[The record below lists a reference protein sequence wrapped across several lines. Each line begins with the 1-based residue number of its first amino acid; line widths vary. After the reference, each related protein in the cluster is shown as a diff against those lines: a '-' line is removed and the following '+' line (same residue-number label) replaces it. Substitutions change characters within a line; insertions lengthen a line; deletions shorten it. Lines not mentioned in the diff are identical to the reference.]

1 MFYQIKQ
8 YLKFIKTSTNQ
19 HGVHSPFVY
28 DLVTKCFYDKT
39 KHADYNKISAYKKQ
53 LKHSKQKLQITDL
66 GAGSQKFKSEV
77 RLVSDIAKHVS
88 ISTKNAKSL
97 YRLTTYLKPKTI
109 LELGTSLG
117 VATQALS
124 LANLGAKI
132 TTIEGCPEIS
142 EYAKV
147 QFNEQSL
154 DNISIITGDFSEV
167 IPTLTQSTFDLIFF
181 DGNHT
186 KEATLTY
193 FNMLLPTANNN
204 SVFIFDDIHWS
215 KGMTEAWDIIKNH
228 PSVTVSIDTF
238 FWGIVFFRKEQAK
251 EHFVIRV

>member
-1 MFYQIKQ
+1 MLYQIKQ
-8 YLKFIKTSTNQ
+8 YLKFLKTSTNQ
-19 HGVHSPFVY
+19 HGVHSPFVF
-28 DLVTKCFYDKT
+28 DLVTKCL
-39 KHADYNKISAYKKQ
+39 YNKTIYPDYHKITSYKKQ

-66 GAGSQKFKSEV
+66 GAGSQKFKSNI
-77 RLVSDIAKHVS
+77 RSVSDIAKHVS
-88 ISTKNAKSL
+88 ISTKHAKLL
-97 YRLTTYLKPKTI
+97 YRLTTYLKPNTI

-124 LANLGAKI
+124 LANPEAKI

-142 EYAKV
+142 KFSKA
-147 QFNEQSL
+147 QFDKRL
-154 DNISIITGDFSEV
+154 LGNINVKTGDFSEV
-167 IPTLTQSTFDLIFF
+167 IPNLTPTTFDLIFF

-193 FNMLLPTANNN
+193 FEMLLPKANNN

-215 KGMTEAWDIIKNH
+215 KGMAEAWNTIKNH

-238 FWGIVFFRKEQAK
+238 FWGIIFFRKEQAK